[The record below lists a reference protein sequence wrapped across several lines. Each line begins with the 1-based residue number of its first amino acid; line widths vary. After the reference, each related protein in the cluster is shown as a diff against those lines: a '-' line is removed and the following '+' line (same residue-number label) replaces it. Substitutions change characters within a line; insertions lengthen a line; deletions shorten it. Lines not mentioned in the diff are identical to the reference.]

1 MKHVFWVLLFS
12 FNYLWS
18 QKEIAN
24 LPTELAESS
33 ALILIGEQFYTLN
46 DSGNEPI
53 VYILGMN
60 GEIQHECLISNTEN
74 YDWETITYDGTNL
87 FIGDI
92 GNNNNNRKNLRV
104 LKVNKDSVLMNSSVR
119 AQVVNF
125 SYQGQSEFPPSKG
138 QLYFDAEAMVSKN
151 DSLFI
156 FTKNRTEPFDGIS
169 RVYYIPWST
178 TKKVSARYL
187 YDLKLNPTNC
197 MEESITDAHLC
208 DDNLFILTY
217 AKVYWFVWAGSNFS
231 LQETYDFDN
240 YTQKEGLSLDK
251 KFFYLTDEDESIM
264 SGGNHLYKLKR

>member
-1 MKHVFWVLLFS
+1 MKHIFWLFLFS
-12 FNYLWS
+12 INSLWS

-24 LPTELAESS
+24 LPNELAESS
-33 ALILIGEQFYTLN
+33 ALIFIGEQFYTLN
-46 DSGNEPI
+46 DSGNQPI

-74 YDWETITYDGTNL
+74 FDWEAMAYDGSDL

-92 GNNNNNRKNLRV
+92 GNNNNNRKNLRI
-104 LKVNKDSVLMNSSVR
+104 LKVNKDSVRLNSSVK
-119 AQVVNF
+119 AQIINF
-125 SYQGQSEFPPSKG
+125 SYQGQNEYPPSKS

-169 RVYYIPWST
+169 RVYYIPLT
-178 TKKVSARYL
+178 TNEKVEARYL
-187 YDLKLNPTNC
+187 YDLKLNPTNW

-217 AKVYWFVWAGSNFS
+217 AKIYWFVWAGSDFS
-231 LQETYDFDN
+231 LQESYDFNN

-251 KFFYLTDEDESIM
+251 KFFYLTDEDESII